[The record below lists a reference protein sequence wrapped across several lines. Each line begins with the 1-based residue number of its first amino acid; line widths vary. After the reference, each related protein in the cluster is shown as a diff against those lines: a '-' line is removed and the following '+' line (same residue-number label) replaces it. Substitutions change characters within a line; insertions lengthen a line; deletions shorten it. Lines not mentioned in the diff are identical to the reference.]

1 MRGARR
7 SLLAA
12 IALLLAAP
20 RSGFAQ
26 ERGAVALAESVRGL
40 GNTVRVL
47 MIGAHPDD
55 EDTQLITWL
64 ARGRRVETGY
74 LSLTRGDGGQNL
86 IGNELGP
93 ALGVVRTEELLA
105 ARRLDG
111 GHQFFTRAYDFGF
124 SKNAEETWTH
134 WAHDSLLKD
143 MVTIVRAYRPHVIIA
158 VFSGTPR
165 DGHGHH
171 QASGIL
177 AREVFDAAADTV
189 HWPRSAS
196 GSLAPWTPLKFYRAQ
211 RFNPADATVAM
222 NVGEYNPLLG
232 RSYAEIAGESRSQH
246 LSQAF
251 GTIQPKGARLDY
263 LRLEAS
269 RVGPAPVP
277 ERDLLAGIDTTWAR
291 FASVAM
297 PGAARAALD
306 SLPAAL
312 EAVQAALSLRAPDRA
327 AAPLARYLRLAT
339 AARDSLMRPPF
350 SNDPRSRDESLCC
363 RWGVVICN
371 DPVQGDL
378 VTSLDREIGL
388 ASSAL
393 LESAGVAVEALAPRE
408 VVAMG
413 DSLPVT
419 IEVFNRGRLPVRVVG
434 AGTALPDYGFT
445 IRDTLA
451 LLAPDSSWRLAA
463 ALAPGMQA
471 APTAPWWL
479 RRARNGDMFRL
490 QAERASGSVPLRE
503 MVVGED
509 RLRGSTARAV
519 LEIAGV
525 RVLADAPVVYRFAD
539 PARGEQRRPVSVTP
553 PVTILLA
560 RSVEYVPT
568 GRPVDRP
575 VTAYLT
581 SASTTP
587 RRVTLGVLI
596 PASLRVDSATRVIT
610 VPAMGRVTVPLRMRG
625 RLAPGQYVVNVSAV
639 DSATGMTV
647 SGGYVPI
654 DYPHIRPQHF
664 YRPSGMLQSAVDV
677 RVPAALN
684 VAYVSGASDD
694 VAPMLQ
700 QLGVRVTILD
710 STQLAA
716 ADLSKFTTL
725 VIGPRAY
732 QASDALAALAPKVIA
747 FARAGGTVV
756 MQYGQ
761 QEMQRPGY
769 LPYPVVLAPRTADR
783 VTDENAA
790 VTVLDPSAKV
800 LTWPNRI
807 GEADWANWIQE
818 RAVYMPR
825 TFDAAWKP
833 VVAMHDPDEPPQRG
847 GILVAKVGRGTFVY
861 TTLAFFRQLPNGVPG
876 PARLFVNL
884 LAAGL
889 PVP

>member
-1 MRGARR
+1 MRSARR

-12 IALLLAAP
+12 LALLLAAP

-64 ARGRRVETGY
+64 ARGRRVETAY

-111 GHQFFTRAYDFGF
+111 GRQFFTRAYDFGF

-189 HWPRSAS
+189 RFPRRAS

-211 RFNPADATVAM
+211 RFNPTDATIAM

-263 LRLEAS
+263 VRLEAS
-269 RVGPAPVP
+269 RVGAANAP
-277 ERDLLAGIDTTWAR
+277 ERDMLAGVDSGWAR
-291 FASVAM
+291 FAAVPM
-297 PGAARAALD
+297 PRAARAALD
-306 SLPAAL
+306 SLPDAL
-312 EAVQAALSLRAPDRA
+312 DAVHGVLSLREPARA

-339 AARDSLMRPPF
+339 AARDSLMRPTA
-350 SNDPRSRDESLCC
+350 SNDPRARDESLCR
-363 RWGVVICN
+363 RWGVAICA
-371 DPVQGDL
+371 DPVQGD
-378 VTSLDREIGL
+378 VVASLDRAITL

-393 LESAGVAVEALAPRE
+393 LESAGIAVEALAPRE
-408 VVAMG
+408 LVAMG
-413 DSLPVT
+413 DSLPVA

-434 AGTALPDYGFT
+434 AGVALPNHGFT
-445 IRDTLA
+445 IQGSPA
-451 LLAPDSSWRLAA
+451 LLPPDSSWRLAA
-463 ALAPGMQA
+463 TLAPGMQA
-471 APTAPWWL
+471 EPTAPWWL
-479 RRARNGDMFRL
+479 RHARNGDMFRL
-490 QAERASGSVPLRE
+490 QADRASGSVPPTE

-525 RVLADAPVVYRFAD
+525 RVHADAPVVYRFAD
-539 PARGEQRRPVSVTP
+539 PARGEQRRPVSITP

-560 RSVEYVPT
+560 RSVEYVPAA
-568 GRPVDRP
+568 RPVDRP
-575 VTAYLT
+575 VAVHLT

-587 RRVTLGVLI
+587 RRVTLGLLI
-596 PASLRVDSATRVIT
+596 PDSLRVDSAKRVIT
-610 VPAMGRVTVPLRMRG
+610 VPAMGRVTVPLRVRG

-639 DSATGMTV
+639 DSATRMTV

-664 YRPSGMLQSAVDV
+664 YRPSAMLQSAVDV
-677 RVPAALN
+677 RVPAALK
-684 VAYVSGASDD
+684 VAYVSGVSDD

-700 QLGVRVTILD
+700 QLGVRVTMLD
-710 STQLAA
+710 SAQLAT
-716 ADLSKFTTL
+716 ADLSRFTTL

-732 QASDALAALAPKVIA
+732 QASEALAALAPKVIA

-769 LPYPVVLAPRTADR
+769 LPYPVTLVPRTADR
-783 VTDENAA
+783 VTDEHAA
-790 VTVLDPSAKV
+790 VRLLDPAAKV

-807 GEADWANWIQE
+807 GDTDWANWIQE

-825 TFDAAWKP
+825 TFDAAWTP
-833 VVAMHDPDEPPQRG
+833 VIEMHDPGEPPLQS
-847 GILVAKVGRGTFVY
+847 GILVSTVGRGTFVY

-889 PVP
+889 PRS

>member
-12 IALLLAAP
+12 FALLLAAP

-111 GHQFFTRAYDFGF
+111 GRQFFTRAYDFGF

-189 HWPRSAS
+189 RFPRSES
-196 GSLAPWTPLKFYRAQ
+196 GSLAPWAPLKFYRAQ

-222 NVGEYNPLLG
+222 NVGAYNPLLG

-263 LRLEAS
+263 VRLEAS
-269 RVGPAPVP
+269 RVGAPSAP
-277 ERDLLAGIDTTWAR
+277 EGDILAGIDTAWAR
-291 FASVAM
+291 FAGVAM

-306 SLPAAL
+306 SLPGAL
-312 EAVQAALSLRAPDRA
+312 DAVNASLSLRHPGQST
-327 AAPLARYLRLAT
+327 APLARYLQLAT
-339 AARDSLMRPPF
+339 AARDSLMRPGF
-350 SNDPRSRDESLCC
+350 SNDPRSRDESLC
-363 RWGVVICN
+363 RAWGVALCA
-371 DPVQGDL
+371 DPVKGDL
-378 VTSLDREIGL
+378 VTTLDRAIRL

-393 LESAGVAVEALAPRE
+393 LESAGIAVEALAPRE
-408 VVAMG
+408 VVATG
-413 DSLPVT
+413 DTLP
-419 IEVFNRGRLPVRVVG
+419 IALEVFNRGGEVVQLLGTGATQTQVNLQPAPV
-434 AGTALPDYGFT
+434 T
-445 IRDTLA
+445 IL
-451 LLAPDSSWRLAA
+451 PDSSARTTL
-463 ALAPGMQA
+463 PFVPSRMVR
-471 APTAPWWL
+471 PTMPWWL
-479 RRARNGDMFRL
+479 ERDRNGDMFRL
-490 QAERASGSVPLRE
+490 QAERASSSVPLLNL
-503 MVVGED
+503 VVGED
-509 RLRGSTARAV
+509 RIPAMTARATV
-519 LEIAGV
+519 RIAGV
-525 RVLADAPVVYRFAD
+525 PVEAEAPVVHRYAD
-539 PARGEQRRPVSVTP
+539 PARGEIRRPIAVTL
-553 PVTILLA
+553 PVTALLE
-560 RSVEYVPT
+560 RSVEYLPAN
-568 GRPVDRP
+568 RPVSRRITVHLQSGSTSP
-575 VTAYLT
+575 RVVGLGYLL
-581 SASTTP
+581 P
-587 RRVTLGVLI
+587 DGMRL
-596 PASLRVDSATRVIT
+596 DSA
-610 VPAMGRVTVPLRMRG
+610 PPKVTVPPMGQLAVPVRVRS
-625 RLAPGQYVVNVSAV
+625 RLSPGQYVFNATAT
-639 DSATGMTV
+639 DSTSGIAT
-647 SGGYVPI
+647 SNGYVMI
-654 DYPHIRPQHF
+654 DYPHIRPQRF
-664 YRPSGMLQSAVDV
+664 YRPAAVLLSAVDV
-677 RVPAALN
+677 TVPAALN
-684 VAYVSGASDD
+684 VAYVAGVSDD

-700 QLGVRVTILD
+700 QLGVRVTVLD
-710 STQLAA
+710 AAQLAT
-716 ADLSKFTTL
+716 ADLSRFTTL

-761 QEMQRPGY
+761 QEMQRPGF
-769 LPYPVVLAPRTADR
+769 LPYPVTIAPRTADR

-790 VTVLDPSAKV
+790 VTVLDPAAKV

-807 GEADWANWIQE
+807 GDADWANWIQE

-825 TFDAAWKP
+825 TFDPAWKP
-833 VVAMHDPDEPPQRG
+833 VIEMHDPDEPPVQS

-889 PVP
+889 PPQ